1 MAKRKTNSYW
11 LSLIALLLVA
21 SMVLS
26 IGDTQARY
34 VNTTVWNT
42 VVYPTSDQI
51 VSDCLRPEG
60 QTILLGE
67 MELDALEISFTL
79 ESTRAISGK
88 LTAAVDLEE
97 LLMVELSQ
105 EKVEMEAYETVEIT
119 MTLIPT
125 DMAIDTPRPEVDV
138 DILVALEGM
147 LSGTFRVT
155 LPELT
160 EEDLGIVPTDPEETE
175 PEETEPEE
183 TEPET
188 TEPDPTEPE
197 VTEPEAT
204 EPDST
209 EPEATEPDPTES
221 DPTEPDPTEPEQS
234 EPTESTES
242 TDSTQNTQESTESK
256 PDDQPGED
264 PAASETSGDS
274 VPEGETAQQE
284 TEVLFAAVPR
294 YLRGAIIGTVSTG
307 RSGSF
312 SSASNTENGGVPIE
326 EAPDSSESSEPSE
339 EPSES
344 TGENSDP
351 SKDTTASSEESETTE
366 GSEDEEQEPAPDA
379 IGVRL
384 FTLEAFDPDAD
395 LPVQILPEEDT
406 TRVVLG
412 FGMEEEGVITITDF
426 PRYTRYSLDG
436 ENYFMFYFGGLIEL
450 DTTAVADKTL
460 LLDLGDIGLTRSQA
474 VPLAARAYDGRKLLG
489 STSTHSVAAADIDY
503 GISTKVITDNV
514 PTMILTLPDEW
525 KGCELDY
532 EVSLLVANQETGVMK
547 YQFVKLGESLKANH
561 SYGASS
567 PHWLTL
573 ELGEEKPQPGT
584 YRLNMSWTFEGV
596 CFAET
601 QTTFFINYSGSR

>member
-26 IGDTQARY
+26 VGDTQARY

-42 VVYPTSDQI
+42 VVYPTSDQVI
-51 VSDCLRPEG
+51 SDCLRPEG
-60 QTILLGE
+60 QTILLGQ
-67 MELDALEISFTL
+67 MPQDSLEITFTL

-88 LTAAVDLEE
+88 LSAVVDLDD
-97 LLMVELSQ
+97 LLDVELSQ

-125 DMAIDTPRPEVDV
+125 DMAIDTPRPELDV
-138 DILVALEGM
+138 NILVKLEGM

-160 EEDLGIVPTDPEETE
+160 EEDLGILPTEPEEIEPEETE

-183 TEPET
+183 TRPEE

-197 VTEPEAT
+197 ATEPEPTDPEGEQPTENT
-204 EPDST
+204 EPT
-209 EPEATEPDPTES
+209 ENTP
-221 DPTEPDPTEPEQS
+221 
-234 EPTESTES
+234 EPTESAPA
-242 TDSTQNTQESTESK
+242 QEQE
-256 PDDQPGED
+256 ED
-264 PAASETSGDS
+264 PVIPDATENTASVD
-274 VPEGETAQQE
+274 ETAQQE
-284 TEVLFAAVPR
+284 TEVLFVAVPR
-294 YLRGAIIGTVSTG
+294 YLSDATIGSV

-312 SSASNTENGGVPIE
+312 SSASNMENGDVPIE
-326 EAPDSSESSEPSE
+326 EVPVSSENTEAPTEPTE
-339 EPSES
+339 EGNEAPEES
-344 TGENSDP
+344 TEDP
-351 SKDTTASSEESETTE
+351 EDTTAAPEESETTE
-366 GSEDEEQEPAPDA
+366 MPSEEEEEKIPSDS

-384 FTLEAFDPDAD
+384 FTLEAFDPDVN
-395 LPVQILPEEDT
+395 LPVLVLPEENT

-412 FGMEEEGVITITDF
+412 FGMEEDGVVILTEF

-450 DTTAVADKTL
+450 DTTAVAEKSL
-460 LLDLGDIGLTRSQA
+460 LLDLGALDIGRSQDVA
-474 VPLAARAYDGRKLLG
+474 LAAWAYNGRKLIG
-489 STSTHSVAAADIDY
+489 STSTYAVAAADIDY
-503 GISTKVITDNV
+503 AINTKVMTEYA
-514 PTMILTLPDEW
+514 PAMILTLPDEW
-525 KGCELDY
+525 KDCGLSY

-547 YQFVKLGESLKANH
+547 YQFVKLGDTLKANH
-561 SYGASS
+561 SIGASS

-584 YRLNMSWTFEGV
+584 YRLSMSWTFEGI
-596 CFAET
+596 CFAQT

>member
-26 IGDTQARY
+26 VGDTQARY

-67 MELDALEISFTL
+67 MELDALEITFTL

-88 LTAAVDLEE
+88 LSAVVDLDE
-97 LLMVELSQ
+97 LLKVELSQ

-125 DMAIDTPRPEVDV
+125 DMAIDTPRPELDV
-138 DILVALEGM
+138 NILVALDGM

-160 EEDLGIVPTDPEETE
+160 EEDLGIIPTE

-183 TEPET
+183 TEP
-188 TEPDPTEPE
+188 DPTDPEETEPE
-197 VTEPEAT
+197 ATDPEATEPEAT
-204 EPDST
+204 EPQVT
-209 EPEATEPDPTES
+209 EPEAA
-221 DPTEPDPTEPEQS
+221 EPEQTQPETEEPS
-234 EPTESTES
+234 QSQPTESTEP
-242 TDSTQNTQESTESK
+242 TENTQEPTESA
-256 PDDQPGED
+256 PSDQTGED
-264 PAASETSGDS
+264 SVTPNTSEAS
-274 VPEGETAQQE
+274 VPEGEAAQQE
-284 TEVLFAAVPR
+284 TEVLFVAVPR
-294 YLRGAIIGTVSTG
+294 YLSGAIIGSVSTG
-307 RSGSF
+307 SRSGSF
-312 SSASNTENGGVPIE
+312 SSASNTENGDAPIAEVPASPE
-326 EAPDSSESSEPSE
+326 TSEPSE

-344 TGENSDP
+344 TEES
-351 SKDTTASSEESETTE
+351 SEATEESSEASEDTTAASESETTE
-366 GSEDEEQEPAPDA
+366 PADEDQEPAPDA

-384 FTLEAFDPDAD
+384 STLEAFDPDAD
-395 LPVQILPEEDT
+395 LPVLVLPEEDT

-412 FGMEEEGVITITDF
+412 FGMEEDGVITLTEF

-450 DTTAVADKTL
+450 DTTAVAEKAM
-460 LLDLGDIGLTRSQA
+460 LLDLGDIGLSRNQA
-474 VPLAARAYDGRKLLG
+474 VALAARAYDVNKLLG
-489 STSTHSVAAADIDY
+489 STSTHSVAGADIDY
-503 GISTKVITDNV
+503 ALNTKVITDYN
-514 PTMILTLPDEW
+514 PTLIITLPDEW
-525 KGCELDY
+525 KGCRLDY
-532 EVSLLVANQETGVMK
+532 EVSLLVANQETGVMR
-547 YQFVKLGESLKANH
+547 YQSVKLGDSLKANH

-567 PHWLTL
+567 PHWLTF

-584 YRLNMSWTFEGV
+584 YRLSMSWTFEGI
-596 CFAET
+596 CFAKT

>member
-26 IGDTQARY
+26 VGDTQARY

-42 VVYPTSDQI
+42 VVYPTSDQVI
-51 VSDCLRPEG
+51 SDCLRPEG
-60 QTILLGE
+60 QTILLGQ
-67 MELDALEISFTL
+67 MPQDSLEITFTL

-88 LTAAVDLEE
+88 LSAVVDLDD
-97 LLMVELSQ
+97 LLDVELSQ

-125 DMAIDTPRPEVDV
+125 DMAIDTPRPELDV
-138 DILVALEGM
+138 NILVKLEGM

-160 EEDLGIVPTDPEETE
+160 EEDLGILPTEPEEIEPEETE

-183 TEPET
+183 TRPEE

-197 VTEPEAT
+197 ATEPEAT
-204 EPDST
+204 EP
-209 EPEATEPDPTES
+209 EPTDPEGEQPTEN
-221 DPTEPDPTEPEQS
+221 T
-234 EPTESTES
+234 EPTENTPEPAES
-242 TDSTQNTQESTESK
+242 IPADEQA
-256 PDDQPGED
+256 ED
-264 PAASETSGDS
+264 PVIPDATENTASVD
-274 VPEGETAQQE
+274 ETAQQE
-284 TEVLFAAVPR
+284 TEVLFVAVPR
-294 YLRGAIIGTVSTG
+294 YLSDAIIGSV

-312 SSASNTENGGVPIE
+312 SSASNMENGDVPIE
-326 EAPDSSESSEPSE
+326 EVPVSSENTEAPTEPTE
-339 EPSES
+339 EGNEAPEES
-344 TGENSDP
+344 TEDP
-351 SKDTTASSEESETTE
+351 EDTTAAPEESETTE
-366 GSEDEEQEPAPDA
+366 MPSEEEEEKIPSDS

-384 FTLEAFDPDAD
+384 FTLEAFDPDVN
-395 LPVQILPEEDT
+395 LPVLVLPEENT

-412 FGMEEEGVITITDF
+412 FGMEEDGVVILTEF

-450 DTTAVADKTL
+450 DTTAVAEKSL
-460 LLDLGDIGLTRSQA
+460 LLDLGALDIGRSQDVA
-474 VPLAARAYDGRKLLG
+474 LAAWAYNGRKLIG
-489 STSTHSVAAADIDY
+489 STSTYAVAAADIDY
-503 GISTKVITDNV
+503 AINTKVMTEYA
-514 PTMILTLPDEW
+514 PAMILTLPDEW
-525 KGCELDY
+525 KDCGLSY

-547 YQFVKLGESLKANH
+547 YQFVKLGDTLKANH
-561 SYGASS
+561 SIGASS

-584 YRLNMSWTFEGV
+584 YRLSMSWTFEGI
-596 CFAET
+596 CFAQT